1 MGMPRFLLFL
11 VVFSHFSN
19 EKNVPWQAC
28 SAPVFLAF
36 RHRIGYHARAR
47 THRRDMSELNPTRI
61 YVDADACPVK
71 DEIYRIA
78 LRHGLPVSV
87 VAGNFIRVP
96 QDPLIERI
104 AAGSGMDAADD
115 WIAERAGKGDIVITS
130 DIPLA
135 SRCVKSGAE
144 VIAPNGK
151 PFTEQSIGM
160 TLAVRNLMT
169 DLRSSGEVTGGP
181 KSYSPRDRSAFLST
195 LDQTIRRIQRQ
206 RAQQPAPNQD

>member
-1 MGMPRFLLFL
+1 MVRKEAMKASRDG
-11 VVFSHFSN
+11 
-19 EKNVPWQAC
+19 AC
-28 SAPVFLAF
+28 GHAGILRLSLAIF
-36 RHRIGYHARAR
+36 RPLGYQQRNHEWNSL
-47 THRRDMSELNPTRI
+47 THVTRI

-71 DEIYRIA
+71 DEIYRVA
-78 LRHGLPVSV
+78 ARHGLPVSV

-96 QDPLIERI
+96 NDPLIERI

-115 WIAERAGKGDIVITS
+115 WIAERARTGDIVITS

-135 SRCVKSGAE
+135 ARCVKTGAA

-151 PFTEQSIGM
+151 PFSEKSIGM

-181 KSYSPRDRSAFLST
+181 RSFSPRDRSAFLSA
-195 LDQTIRRIQRQ
+195 LDQTIRRIQR
-206 RAQQPAPNQD
+206 AQQT

>member
-1 MGMPRFLLFL
+1 MCFRLFPL
-11 VVFSHFSN
+11 
-19 EKNVPWQAC
+19 
-28 SAPVFLAF
+28 VFLEIMVREADAVASVF
-36 RHRIGYHARAR
+36 PPLFCSQSGPRWSTTRQQNSRQIM
-47 THRRDMSELNPTRI
+47 TPNQTTPRI

-71 DEIYRIA
+71 DEIYRVA
-78 LRHGLPVSV
+78 ARHGLPVSV
-87 VAGNFIRVP
+87 VAGQFIRVP
-96 QDPLIERI
+96 QDPLIERV

-115 WIAERAGKGDIVITS
+115 WIAERAGPGDIVITA

-135 SRCVKSGAE
+135 SRCIKAGAE

-169 DLRSSGEVTGGP
+169 DLRSSGEITGGP
-181 KSYSPRDRSAFLST
+181 KSFAPRDRSTFLSA

-206 RAQQPAPNQD
+206 RAAQPAPNQG

>member
-1 MGMPRFLLFL
+1 MFGAMMVRQQNAVASVFRP
-11 VVFSHFSN
+11 VFSSQFPARWGTTRSLR
-19 EKNVPWQAC
+19 
-28 SAPVFLAF
+28 AP
-36 RHRIGYHARAR
+36 RSRAV
-47 THRRDMSELNPTRI
+47 TASPTDDADLNTTRI

-71 DEIYRIA
+71 DEIYRVA
-78 LRHGLPVSV
+78 ARHGLPVSV
-87 VAGNFIRVP
+87 VAGQFIRVP
-96 QDPLIERI
+96 RDPLIERI

-135 SRCVKSGAE
+135 SRCVKAGCE

-181 KSYSPRDRSAFLST
+181 RSFAPRDRSAFLSA
-195 LDQTIRRIQRQ
+195 LDQTIRRLQRE
-206 RAQQPAPNQD
+206 RARLSAPTQQG

>member
-1 MGMPRFLLFL
+1 MVRHGAAEARSQATGPRP
-11 VVFSHFSN
+11 N
-19 EKNVPWQAC
+19 
-28 SAPVFLAF
+28 
-36 RHRIGYHARAR
+36 RM
-47 THRRDMSELNPTRI
+47 THHLNTTRI

-71 DEIYRIA
+71 DEIYRVA
-78 LRHGLPVSV
+78 ARHGLPVSV

-96 QDPLIERI
+96 QDPMIERI

-115 WIAERAGKGDIVITS
+115 WIAQRAGKGDIVVTS

-135 SRCVKSGAE
+135 SRCVKAGTE

-181 KSYSPRDRSAFLST
+181 KSFAPRDRSAFLSA
-195 LDQTIRRIQRQ
+195 LDQTIRRIQRDQ
-206 RAQQPAPNQD
+206 AKAPAPKQS